1 LPALYIQPLQTFKAI
16 PRIVLWSFLPI
27 VLHRV
32 AFIGYPH
39 RWVRA
44 KAAEMMSHNGLQGE
58 ALANQILGDPII

>member
-1 LPALYIQPLQTFKAI
+1 
-16 PRIVLWSFLPI
+16 VLWSFLPI